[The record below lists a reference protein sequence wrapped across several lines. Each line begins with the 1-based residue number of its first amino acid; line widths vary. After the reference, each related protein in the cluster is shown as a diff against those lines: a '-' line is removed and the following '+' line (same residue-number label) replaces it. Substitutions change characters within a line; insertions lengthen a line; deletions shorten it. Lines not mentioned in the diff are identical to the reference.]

1 MAASSGV
8 SQLQYPRTGWRWR
21 LRACSGGGEARNLG
35 GIHPLQM
42 FPCRSWMQDLRLVRR
57 YYQREVDLMHVVS
70 NPEQHKTITPSH
82 QMQVVSG
89 TPLGTCARK
98 VSNQRRCHNSSWG
111 SGSRSRDGS
120 GGFGAEART
129 LEGFRASGRANRE
142 HFNLDRIKYRPRL
155 VRSARGGI
163 IRYDHLDSSSL
174 LDSGRELQRAR
185 FVSSS
190 TLAQTA
196 MQVVLTDEVW
206 RERWMGWVCIS
217 KAVPSSLSNYHVAG
231 LTRSL

>member
-1 MAASSGV
+1 VSIRFWTWTLAHPKQHLRDLPLLCCSGDFGNLEGNELLDSCFARGDSSGIRNEPGLHGHGHLAYPY
-8 SQLQYPRTGWRWR
+8 SLILQRLLPASPEAAYQPSLWNRTRW
-21 LRACSGGGEARNLG
+21 ARSAKATL
-35 GIHPLQM
+35 PKFQ
-42 FPCRSWMQDLRLVRR
+42 
-57 YYQREVDLMHVVS
+57 
-70 NPEQHKTITPSH
+70 
-82 QMQVVSG
+82 
-89 TPLGTCARK
+89 
-98 VSNQRRCHNSSWG
+98 
-111 SGSRSRDGS
+111 
-120 GGFGAEART
+120 RT

-196 MQVVLTDEVW
+196 MV
-206 RERWMGWVCIS
+206 
-217 KAVPSSLSNYHVAG
+217 
-231 LTRSL
+231 